1 MTELCPKNVIVIEN
15 LLGAVSLYLEPN
27 VLFGY
32 NCVESSEQQ
41 QHVLSPGL
49 QIMRYRYMLK
59 VEA

>member
-1 MTELCPKNVIVIEN
+1 MIELCPKNVVVIQN

-41 QHVLSPGL
+41 QQQVLSPGL
-49 QIMRYRYMLK
+49 QIMR
-59 VEA
+59 